1 MKRKNNHTPRFP
13 VYEIVTVL
21 FVMLI
26 VGVFGFCLCVLSVL
40 LPFLT
45 YNTRHPTP
53 NATVIAE
60 EETLILPLNSEEPV
74 YTENKYSDWVAISIS
89 GSIERNG
96 EFLFDALHHRDA
108 LAQGLRGGFR
118 GFLIDGKWVQLGRG
132 PTPKYRDDHIYRYSY
147 SVYRNIRDTNLHL
160 PKTLGFQ
167 IISEAARGLEGEFTV
182 EVSSDSFKYWPDRRG
197 R

>member
-21 FVMLI
+21 FAMLI
-26 VGVFGFCLCVLSVL
+26 AGVFGFCLCVLSVL

-45 YNTRHPTP
+45 YNIRHPTP
-53 NATVIAE
+53 NATVVAV
-60 EETLILPLNSEEPV
+60 EETLIVPLNSEEPV

-89 GSIERNG
+89 GSIEQNG
-96 EFLFDALHHRDA
+96 EFLFDALHHYDD
-108 LAQGLRGGFR
+108 LAQGSQAGFR
-118 GFLIDGKWVQLGRG
+118 GFMIDGKYVYFML
-132 PTPKYRDDHIYRYSY
+132 TPNLRYRHDHVYRFPY

-167 IISEAARGLEGEFTV
+167 IISEAARGLEGEFKV
-182 EVSSDSFKYWPDRRG
+182 EVSSDAFKYWPNSRG